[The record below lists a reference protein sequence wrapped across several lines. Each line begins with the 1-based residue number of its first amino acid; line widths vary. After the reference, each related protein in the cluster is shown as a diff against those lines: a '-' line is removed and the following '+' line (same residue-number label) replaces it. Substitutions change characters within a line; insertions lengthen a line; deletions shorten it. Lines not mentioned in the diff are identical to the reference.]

1 MVNRFRT
8 VCSKCGKDVTSRTN
22 QADSNAIHAKSCP
35 GKKRLLA
42 GGFRSNKDSLDIDL
56 LLTYLDGVVKK

>member
-8 VCSKCGKDVTSRTN
+8 VCSKCGKDITSRTN
-22 QADSNAIHAKSCP
+22 QADCNAIHAKSCQ

-56 LLTYLDGVVKK
+56 LLSYLDDAVRK